1 MPINPS
7 RLRPAEAAR
16 LLNSTRLGTAITS
29 NRVYRDFTRLGFNI
43 AAADDPRCINLV
55 KYIARLADLH
65 ISPPPVQGGR
75 SYDERREAERARNAA
90 QSLAGRDIGELPP
103 VVDEERKRS
112 CREDFRKF
120 CECYFPEV
128 FNLEWSPDYLKVI
141 AKIEEAVLHGGLFA
155 LAMSRGSG
163 KSSLAEAACL
173 WAMLYGHREFVMLV
187 GATESASVEMLDSI
201 KTELEVNEHLAED
214 FPEATYPIAQ
224 LEGIANRCAGQLY
237 KGERTRITWTSNEIV
252 LPTMP
257 GAASSGVIVR
267 VAGITGRIRGAKYKH
282 PSGRT
287 LRPSLVIVDDP
298 QTSESAGSIEQTR
311 KRIRVLEGDILG
323 LAGPGRKISGIMP
336 CTIIRPGDMAD
347 QILDRSRHP
356 EWNSE
361 KAKMVYSF
369 PKNTSLW
376 ERYADLRAD
385 GLREDGNFSKA
396 TEFYRQ
402 HRAEMDEGAVVGWEA
417 RHNYDEISAIQ
428 HAMNL
433 KLQDE
438 AAFWSE
444 YQNEPLP
451 EDLGGEE
458 QLTADMVLAKLNGRT
473 MGSVPT
479 SCTHVTMFV
488 DIQLKLLFYLVCA
501 WSDDFG
507 GCVIDCGAWP
517 EQRRRYFSL
526 NDASPTIQMKFRD
539 AGFEGALYGALR
551 KLTEEKL
558 AHEYM
563 RDDGAALKVERCLID
578 ANWGDSTEV
587 VYQFCRESAY
597 GNIITP
603 GHGRYIGAGTKP
615 MSEYKKTQ
623 GDVVGHN
630 WRIPSVAGRRAVRH
644 VLFDTNYWKSFMQSR
659 IQTPIGDRGSL
670 TLWGRDPERHMLL
683 AEHLTAEYKVRTEGR
698 GRTVDEWKLRPGC
711 NANHWLDCLVG
722 CCVAASMCG
731 CALKE
736 AAGPSQGAK
745 GKIRLSD
752 LRRNRI
758 AARSAAT

>member
-1 MPINPS
+1 MAINPTK
-7 RLRPAEAAR
+7 LRPAEAAR
-16 LLNSTRLGTAITS
+16 LLNSTRLGTVITS
-29 NRVYRDFTRLGFNI
+29 NRVYRDFTRLGFGI
-43 AAADDPRCINLV
+43 AAADDPRSINLV
-55 KYIARLADLH
+55 KYVARLADEH
-65 ISPPPVQGGR
+65 IAPPPVQGAR
-75 SYDERREAERARNAA
+75 SYEERKEAERARNAA

-103 VVDEERKRS
+103 VADPERKS
-112 CREDFRKF
+112 ACRGDFRLF
-120 CECYFPEV
+120 CERYFPEV
-128 FNLEWSPDYLKVI
+128 FNLEWSPDHLRVI
-141 AKIEEAVLHGGLFA
+141 AKIEEAVLRGGLFA
-155 LAMSRGSG
+155 LAMPRGSG

-173 WAMLYGHREFVMLV
+173 WAMLYGHRAFVVLV

-201 KTELEVNEHLAED
+201 KTELEVNERLAAD
-214 FPEATYPIAQ
+214 FPEACHPIAA

-237 KGERTRITWTSNEIV
+237 RGERTRITWTADEIV
-252 LPTMP
+252 LPTIP
-257 GAASSGVIVR
+257 GAPSSGVIVR
-267 VAGITGRIRGAKYKH
+267 VAGITGRIRGMKYKH

-356 EWNSE
+356 EWNGE
-361 KAKMVYSF
+361 KAKMVYAF

-385 GLREDGNFSKA
+385 GLREEGSFARA
-396 TEFYRQ
+396 TEFYRAN
-402 HRAEMDEGAVVGWEA
+402 REAMDEGAKVGWEA
-417 RHNYDEISAIQ
+417 RRNYDELSAIQ

-458 QLTADMVLAKLNGRT
+458 QLTADMVFAKLNGRT
-473 MGSVPT
+473 LGTVPS
-479 SCTHVTMFV
+479 SCTHLTMFV
-488 DIQLKLLFYLVCA
+488 DIQLKLLFYVVCA
-501 WSDDFG
+501 WGDDFS
-507 GCVIDCGAWP
+507 GCVIDYGAWP
-517 EQRRRYFSL
+517 EQRRRFFSL
-526 NDASPTIQMKFRD
+526 SDASPTIQMKIRN
-539 AGFEGALYGALR
+539 AGFEGALYGALK
-551 KLTEEKL
+551 KLTEAKL

-563 RDDGAALKVERCLID
+563 RDDGASMRIERCLID

-587 VYQFCRESAY
+587 VYQFCREASFA
-597 GNIITP
+597 NVITP

-615 MSEYKKTQ
+615 MSEYKKAQ

-630 WRIPSVAGRRAVRH
+630 WRIPSVTGRRAVRH
-644 VLFDTNYWKSFMQSR
+644 VIYDTNYWKSFIQSR
-659 IQTPIGDRGSL
+659 IQTPMGDHGSL
-670 TLWGRDPERHMLL
+670 TFWGRDPERHMLL
-683 AEHLTAEYKVRTEGR
+683 SEHLTAEYKVRTEGR
-698 GRTVDEWKLRPGC
+698 GRTVDEWKLRPGA
-711 NANHWLDCLVG
+711 NDNHWFDCLVG
-722 CCVAASMCG
+722 TAVAASMCG

-736 AAGPSQGAK
+736 AAGPSRGG
-745 GKIRLSD
+745 GKVRLSD
-752 LRRNRI
+752 LRRRRM
-758 AARSAAT
+758 AAQPGR